1 MAIQTRRQSL
11 TQARLLFN
19 QQGAVPGGMV
29 AEPILRSWRRC
40 ADLGFDMRGLRPAE
54 PLTQAE
60 LREARERNEA
70 LRRMSDPVMAELRK
84 RAHGQGGLV
93 ILSDSRGLVLD
104 CGGDLDFA
112 QRASRIA
119 LMPGSPWD
127 EAAAGTNAI
136 GTALVEGRSIVVHG
150 AEHYF
155 EPNRILTCAAVP
167 VCDSQGRILGVLDL
181 SSQAGGIRPDA
192 LALVRAAVDQIE
204 HRLFAQ
210 AHERDTVLRL
220 HADPAGLGAPGEAL
234 LAFRGDLL
242 VGANRLALR
251 ALELSATA
259 LGVYRHEDLFEDAL
273 THAPDATGRVQA
285 RNGAVYHAR
294 LSLPPS
300 PAPRVVPA
308 PERSQP
314 RAVAPAPAAVSLD
327 AAALDALGRSVH
339 LMDAGVSIL
348 LQGETG
354 AGKEV
359 FARQMHARSRRAAGP
374 FVAVNCAALPES
386 LIESELFGYE
396 DGAFTGARR
405 QGSKGLL
412 RQAHGGVLFLD
423 EIGDM
428 PLALQSRLLRV
439 LQEREVSPLGGAR
452 PVPVDFALLCATHR
466 PLAHEGADAP
476 VRPDLYFRI
485 AEYTVTLG
493 PLRGGRTC
501 ASCCARS
508 GTRRARRRRCRPW
521 SSGRWPATPG
531 RAITGSWSRC
541 CARCACWPARRAW
554 RACRCC
560 RRRSSAGALM
570 RRGMR
575 RASPEASPPSLQA
588 LADAAIR
595 EALAAHGGNVSRA
608 ARVLGVHR
616 STLYRRVAALEA
628 ARAERP

>member
-1 MAIQTRRQSL
+1 M
-11 TQARLLFN
+11 
-19 QQGAVPGGMV
+19 
-29 AEPILRSWRRC
+29 
-40 ADLGFDMRGLRPAE
+40 
-54 PLTQAE
+54 
-60 LREARERNEA
+60 
-70 LRRMSDPVMAELRK
+70 
-84 RAHGQGGLV
+84 
-93 ILSDSRGLVLD
+93 
-104 CGGDLDFA
+104 
-112 QRASRIA
+112 
-119 LMPGSPWD
+119 
-127 EAAAGTNAI
+127 
-136 GTALVEGRSIVVHG
+136 
-150 AEHYF
+150 
-155 EPNRILTCAAVP
+155 
-167 VCDSQGRILGVLDL
+167 
-181 SSQAGGIRPDA
+181 
-192 LALVRAAVDQIE
+192 
-204 HRLFAQ
+204 
-210 AHERDTVLRL
+210 
-220 HADPAGLGAPGEAL
+220 
-234 LAFRGDLL
+234 
-242 VGANRLALR
+242 
-251 ALELSATA
+251 
-259 LGVYRHEDLFEDAL
+259 YRHEDLFEDAL

-485 AEYTVTLG
+485 AEYTVTLLRERTDLRELLRTLWNAQGAATALPPVVERALASYAWPGNYRQLVSVLRTLRVLAG
-493 PLRGGRTC
+493 P
-501 ASCCARS
+501 S
-508 GTRRARRRRCRPW
+508 GVAGLSMLPEEIQR
-521 SSGRWPATPG
+521 
-531 RAITGSWSRC
+531 
-541 CARCACWPARRAW
+541 
-554 RACRCC
+554 
-560 RRRSSAGALM
+560 GALM

-575 RASPEASPPSLQA
+575 RASQASPPSLQVWQTRPSA
-588 LADAAIR
+588 RRWPRMAAMSAVR
-595 EALAAHGGNVSRA
+595 RVCWACTA
-608 ARVLGVHR
+608 ARCTGAWRRWKRPGPNGRRLPGPGPLEIRGRGSADQPRQFRARIGRAHASPTR
-616 STLYRRVAALEA
+616 KASTLCWRIS
-628 ARAERP
+628 